1 MKLTFILAIATG
13 AILLARPATA
23 APPKPVCTAPALH
36 ALVKL
41 PPLALACKDDA
52 TQFCSSDTPSTL
64 LDDPS
69 CNRAAAAYTKALS
82 RVLTPAWWSAGPE
95 TLEACRVHGKPG
107 ALSDDEAE
115 SLDEGPGEE
124 VQGDDRVRLLV
135 LGNVCGT
142 AGFSNVMLV
151 VRTDRGPVATPL
163 FFAYNQGG
171 QEAPFSLDIVH
182 EGAATYA
189 LFTAYSHD
197 MNDAYTGSLTYK
209 VDTATGA
216 ATLYPLYKTGAGDDA
231 SFGTSEPIGGDSE
244 ETGTAQI
251 KEGISPGI
259 SSAACPMP
267 APTATSA
274 ARRTAKKATAGTG
287 RNSSPTTTTR
297 RTRII
302 CAASPCSA
310 IASRANSTRRK
321 ASPSARVD
329 FPCEGNNDLS
339 LLAYKA
345 ALFDRAKQYAADA
358 LQECRGRADTHRS
371 QRRSIICGRAEID
384 EHRRRR
390 HVTGIS
396 NAGVAEVAR
405 WTRRIC
411 AFRIPTA
418 EAARR
423 A

>member
-1 MKLTFILAIATG
+1 MKFIFILTIATT

-23 APPKPVCTAPALH
+23 DARSDRPSALPYAPR
-36 ALVKL
+36 
-41 PPLALACKDDA
+41 
-52 TQFCSSDTPSTL
+52 SSSSRRWHSPRQGRRNANSARPIRPSTL

-82 RVLTPAWWSAGPE
+82 RVLTPAWWSAGAE

-107 ALSDDEAE
+107 ALSGDEVE

-197 MNDAYTGSLTYK
+197 MNDAFTGSLTYQ

-216 ATLYPLYKTGAGDDA
+216 ATLYPSTRRAPATAA

-251 KEGISPGI
+251 QEGRFAKHFVRSVPNACADGDKHSMPTRKESYSWNGTQFVADDYD
-259 SSAACPMP
+259 AAHRDYLRRLAVQRDCL
-267 APTATSA
+267 
-274 ARRTAKKATAGTG
+274 ARKFDAKKGVA
-287 RNSSPTTTTR
+287 
-297 RTRII
+297 I
-302 CAASPCSA
+302 C
-310 IASRANSTRRK
+310 T
-321 ASPSARVD
+321 VD

-345 ALFDRAKQYAADA
+345 ALFNRAKQYAADA
-358 LQECRGRADTHRS
+358 LQECRGRAELTAS
-371 QRRSIICGRAEID
+371 ATFNYLRASKSM
-384 EHRRRR
+384 R
-390 HVTGIS
+390 
-396 NAGVAEVAR
+396 
-405 WTRRIC
+405 
-411 AFRIPTA
+411 
-418 EAARR
+418 
-423 A
+423 